1 MQTIFRL
8 FSYAKP
14 RSLIL
19 WAVAMMLAVISLIIL
34 AASDSPLLYSLFA
47 SVSLLLWLPL
57 LFDLLP
63 VIWHVMAHGTWPSNR
78 PRYLISK

>member
-19 WAVAMMLAVISLIIL
+19 WALAMMLAVISLIIL

-47 SVSLLLWLPL
+47 SVSLMLWLPL

-63 VIWHVMAHGTWPSNR
+63 VFPLCRKHESLRH
-78 PRYLISK
+78 

>member
-19 WAVAMMLAVISLIIL
+19 WAVAMMLAVIALIIL

-47 SVSLLLWLPL
+47 SVSLMLWLPL
-57 LFDLLP
+57 LFDLIP
-63 VIWHVMAHGTWPSNR
+63 VIWHVMLHGAWPNDR